1 VERREGGFHP
11 PYGFDVRTSVP
22 TGPDDKFYAR
32 ADQFIRLANE
42 QLDSISRGKV
52 SASFM
57 FAQARFAAWV
67 SACGFSSGAEM
78 KEAKSETM
86 DYFMTQ
92 FRANLE
98 ENLDDYINKF
108 ATYMKQKPTSE

>member
-1 VERREGGFHP
+1 M
-11 PYGFDVRTSVP
+11 P